1 MGGVGAIRSLGR
13 AGFIVHAASE
23 TAAALG
29 LASAY
34 ASRRVV
40 HPPLDHAD
48 FTPWFVRYVADND
61 IRMIVPGGGFGRG
74 GHSVFEQY
82 LHLFPSSREIEI
94 HSRIGKFNLFE
105 WLAAGDDRQRA
116 NLPPFVLVDLDCGEL
131 PTREIAELNNPIF
144 IKLDGEHARGGH
156 GAAVLRMDDAA
167 TACRTLQSLKTDY
180 RKALLQGYVRG
191 RGAGVFLLRW
201 NGRILAKFMHLRLH
215 EVPHTGGASSLRM
228 SWWHDAMAADA
239 ETKLERVDWQGV
251 AMVEYRWDP
260 ETDRFW
266 LMEMNLRFWGSLH
279 LALFAGVDFPRLL
292 ADAFFGHPTETMVT
306 GRLGVVCRNTIPG
319 EVSYLVSLWR
329 DSSVPMTKKFHS
341 LWEAVL
347 LTLDP
352 RVRNDLWFPGDR
364 ALYFRQIKGFLLDIL
379 RR

>member
-1 MGGVGAIRSLGR
+1 
-13 AGFIVHAASE
+13 
-23 TAAALG
+23 
-29 LASAY
+29 
-34 ASRRVV
+34 
-40 HPPLDHAD
+40 
-48 FTPWFVRYVADND
+48 
-61 IRMIVPGGGFGRG
+61 
-74 GHSVFEQY
+74 
-82 LHLFPSSREIEI
+82 
-94 HSRIGKFNLFE
+94 
-105 WLAAGDDRQRA
+105 
-116 NLPPFVLVDLDCGEL
+116 
-131 PTREIAELNNPIF
+131 
-144 IKLDGEHARGGH
+144 
-156 GAAVLRMDDAA
+156 
-167 TACRTLQSLKTDY
+167 
-180 RKALLQGYVRG
+180 
-191 RGAGVFLLRW
+191 
-201 NGRILAKFMHLRLH
+201 
-215 EVPHTGGASSLRM
+215 M